1 MPDLFKKLFG
11 SSSST
16 KGSTSANP
24 TSSTTPQASSSH
36 TRDSTLNLDLV
47 AGPIVEAYQLGLQS
61 ERKQRCIARGITAL
75 ELLKEISEANDILA
89 PLKAICGV
97 TLAILNTIEVGL
109 FNRVLFCYSGIL
121 IDEFRPWIAT
131 RKRGRRSWIPFINI
145 VACLN
150 NSSTQRIW
158 SK

>member
-11 SSSST
+11 ASSKT

-24 TSSTTPQASSSH
+24 TSSTTPLASSSH

-47 AGPIVEAYQLGLQS
+47 AGPIVEGYQLSIQS

-109 FNRVLFCYSGIL
+109 FNRVLFCY
-121 IDEFRPWIAT
+121 
-131 RKRGRRSWIPFINI
+131 
-145 VACLN
+145 
-150 NSSTQRIW
+150 
-158 SK
+158 